1 MTLKTAL
8 VTRGHTQALKDGSVK
23 LRTAELEF
31 EEVPQIIQ
39 AFRRMVRGLEFDVSE
54 MAMTTYIT
62 AKAHGKRFTAIPV
75 FPMRAFHHGAVLYN
89 TKSGIQSPKDLEG
102 RTVGVNRGFTVTT
115 GVWARGILQHQYGV
129 DLKRITWV
137 LSGDEHVAEWR
148 PPSHVVPL
156 EPGKTMEE
164 LLVSGE
170 IPAAIGVQV
179 ESPDVRPLIPNPKEA
194 GLALLR
200 ERGIWP
206 INHTVVI
213 RDELLSAHRELAPDL
228 FHAFAEAKRPYL
240 RRLAAGEIEQPS
252 KDDEV
257 FRRVM
262 EVIGDPLPYGVAPN
276 RRMLETVVQY
286 AVEQGIIARPI
297 AIEELFPAST
307 HALTA

>member
-8 VTRGHTQALKDGSVK
+8 VTRGHTQALKDGSAK
-23 LRTAELEF
+23 PRTAELSF
-31 EEVPQIIQ
+31 EDVPQIIQ
-39 AFRRMVRGLEFDVSE
+39 AFRRMVRGLDFDVSE

-62 AKAHGKRFTAIPV
+62 ARAHGKRFTAIPV
-75 FPMRAFHHGAVLYN
+75 FPMRAFHHGAIVYHA
-89 TKSGIQSPKDLEG
+89 KSGIQHPKDLEG

-137 LSGDEHVAEWR
+137 LSGDEHVAEWK
-148 PPSHVVPL
+148 PPAHVVPL
-156 EPGKTMEE
+156 EPGKKMEE
-164 LLVSGE
+164 LLLSGE

-179 ESPDVRPLIPNPKEA
+179 DSPDIRPLIPNAHDA

-213 RDELLSAHRELAPDL
+213 RDELLSAHRELAVDL
-228 FHAFAEAKRPYL
+228 FQAFAEAKRPYL
-240 RRLAAGEIEQPS
+240 RRLANGNIEQPS
-252 KDDEV
+252 RDDEV

-276 RRMLETVVQY
+276 RRMLETVMQY

-307 HALTA
+307 HGLTG

>member
-1 MTLKTAL
+1 
-8 VTRGHTQALKDGSVK
+8 
-23 LRTAELEF
+23 
-31 EEVPQIIQ
+31 
-39 AFRRMVRGLEFDVSE
+39 
-54 MAMTTYIT
+54 
-62 AKAHGKRFTAIPV
+62 
-75 FPMRAFHHGAVLYN
+75 
-89 TKSGIQSPKDLEG
+89 
-102 RTVGVNRGFTVTT
+102 VGVNRGFTVTT

-129 DLKRITWV
+129 DLTRITWV
-137 LSGDEHVAEWR
+137 LSGDEHVAEWT

-156 EPGKTMEE
+156 EPGKKMEE
-164 LLVSGE
+164 LLLSGE

-179 ESPDVRPLIPNPKEA
+179 DSPDIKPLIPNPRDA
-194 GLALLR
+194 GLAALR

-213 RDELLSAHRELAPDL
+213 KDEILSAHGDLAADL

-240 RRLAAGEIEQPS
+240 RRLADGEIAQPS
-252 KDDEV
+252 KDDDV

-276 RRMLETVVQY
+276 RRMLETVMQY

-297 AIEELFPAST
+297 AIEALFPAST